1 MKKRSAEISTG
12 IAKQI
17 TGDKQKFVEIKTDK
31 RTFVLQEGEQGK
43 YYISIERHKDN
54 QIYEHKGP
62 FEFREGLGNLMLCV
76 IAEEGIAV

>member
-17 TGDKQKFVEIKTDK
+17 TGALQKFVEVKTDK

-62 FEFREGLGNLMLCV
+62 FGFQEGLGNLMLCV